1 MLSWVYKIL
10 KIETNSLEKEQK
22 INRLLSSQ
30 PSGVVYLS
38 SWLTEN
44 GFSTQLLNRYKKSN
58 WLYSIGTGAWM
69 RVGEEPGYEGAIY
82 ALQQQCNQSI
92 HLGGKTALSLLGKV
106 HYLELS
112 TQQVTVFGGSKE
124 KLPAWFTKYDWG
136 VKVNYFSTSFLPAK
150 VGLQDL
156 ERGNFNLKISNPIRA
171 LMECL
176 YLAPKKQDLVECYE
190 IMQGLNNLRPN
201 QVYDLLK
208 QCTSIKVKR
217 LFLYMGEKSNHDW
230 FKYMDAEKIDIGKGK
245 RSLVKD
251 GVYIAKYAITVP
263 KALAEYE

>member
-1 MLSWVYKIL
+1 M
-10 KIETNSLEKEQK
+10 EREQK
-22 INRLLSSQ
+22 INRLLIAQ

-58 WLYSIGTGAWM
+58 WLYSIGTGAWI
-69 RVGEEPGYEGAIY
+69 RVGEQPTYEGAIY
-82 ALQQQCNQSI
+82 ALQKQAESSI
-92 HLGGKTALSLLGKV
+92 HLGAKTALSLLGKA

-112 TQQVTVFGGSKE
+112 TKQITLFGGNKE
-124 KLPAWFTKYDWG
+124 KLPTWFIKYDWG
-136 VKVNYFSTSFLPAK
+136 VQVNYFSSSFLPSKA
-150 VGLQDL
+150 GLQSL
-156 ERGNFNLKISNPIRA
+156 EQRNFSLQISNPIRA

-176 YLAPKKQDLVECYE
+176 YLAPKEQDLLECYE
-190 IMQGLNNLRPN
+190 IMQGLNNLRPK
-201 QVYDLLK
+201 QVQDLLE

-230 FKYMDAEKIDIGKGK
+230 LNYIDVEKINTGKGK
-245 RSLVKD
+245 RSIVKN
-251 GVYIAKYAITVP
+251 GVYIAKYEITVP

>member
-1 MLSWVYKIL
+1 LE
-10 KIETNSLEKEQK
+10 ETQK

-44 GFSTQLLNRYKKSN
+44 GFSTQLLNRYRKSN

-69 RVGEEPGYEGAIY
+69 RVGEEPTYEGALY
-82 ALQQQCNQSI
+82 ALQKQSGSSI
-92 HLGGKTALSLLGKV
+92 HLGGKTALSLLGKA

-112 TQQVTVFGGSKE
+112 TQQITLFGGAKE
-124 KLPAWFTKYDWG
+124 KLPAWFINFDWG
-136 VKVNYFSTSFLPAK
+136 VKVNYFSSSFMPER
-150 VGLQDL
+150 VGLQAL
-156 ERGNFNLKISNPIRA
+156 ERGHYSLQISNPVRA

-201 QVYDLLK
+201 QVQDFLE
-208 QCTSIKVKR
+208 QCNSIKVNR
-217 LFLYMGEKSNHDW
+217 LFLYMAEKSNHSW
-230 FKYMDAEKIDIGKGK
+230 FNYIDAGKINIGKGK

-251 GVYIAKYAITVP
+251 GIYIAKYGITVP
-263 KALAEYE
+263 KELAEYE

>member
-1 MLSWVYKIL
+1 
-10 KIETNSLEKEQK
+10 LEKEQK
-22 INRLLSSQ
+22 INRLLNSQ

-69 RVGEEPGYEGAIY
+69 RVGEKPSYEGALY
-82 ALQQQCNQSI
+82 ALQQQNESSI
-92 HLGGKTALSLLGKV
+92 HLGGKTALSLLGKA

-112 TQQVTVFGGSKE
+112 TQQIIMFGGSKE
-124 KLPAWFTKYDWG
+124 KPPAWFSNYDWD
-136 VKVNYFSTSFLPAK
+136 VKVNYFSSSFLPAT
-150 VGLQDL
+150 VGLQTL
-156 ERGNFNLKISNPIRA
+156 ERSNFSLKISNPIRA
-171 LMECL
+171 IMECL
-176 YLAPKKQDLVECYE
+176 YLAPRKQDLLECYE
-190 IMQGLNNLRPN
+190 ILQGLNNLSPQ
-201 QVYDLLK
+201 QVQDLLE

-217 LFLYMGEKSNHDW
+217 LFLYMAEKSNHDW
-230 FKYMDAEKIDIGKGK
+230 FKYVETEKIDLGSGK

-251 GVYIAKYAITVP
+251 GVYIAEYGITIP